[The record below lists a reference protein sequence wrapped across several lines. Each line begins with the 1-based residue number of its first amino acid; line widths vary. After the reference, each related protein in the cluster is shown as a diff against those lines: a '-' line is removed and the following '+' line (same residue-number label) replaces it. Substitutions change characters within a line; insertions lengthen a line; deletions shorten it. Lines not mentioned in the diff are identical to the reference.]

1 MILKKLAGFFLALTI
16 LVASIPLSA
25 MAAGNSTVILH
36 PSVNHTV
43 TGVKVKVGDTI
54 DGHPVTKISGYDITV
69 DLGKY
74 NVNNDRFRLP
84 YARELWTGVDNN
96 KVDYISWAGSGSNQ
110 RSEGASA
117 LLANGEN
124 TAYYYFKGA
133 PSYLTFTLKYDANG
147 GTGAPATQT
156 YTATSPYEKSHTFTI
171 SGQQPT
177 REGFTFLGWSTD
189 RNATTAERQPGG
201 SIVVTGTTT
210 LYAVW
215 QEQQPAETYTVTYKD
230 GANGTAFADQVYS
243 DLKAGDATPA
253 FNGTPQRTGYTFVG
267 WSPAVTD
274 TVMDNATYTA
284 QWEQQPAEIYTVTY
298 TDGANGEA
306 FPDQVYSNLK
316 AGEAT
321 PAFNGTPQRTG
332 YTFVGWSPA
341 VTDTVMGNAT
351 YTAQWKQQP
360 ATTYTVTYKDGANGK
375 AFPDQVYSNLK
386 AGDPTPAF
394 NGTPQRTGYTFV
406 GWSPAVTDTVT
417 GNATYTAQWKQQPA
431 ATYTVT
437 YKDGANG
444 TAFADQVYSN
454 LKAGEA
460 TPAFKGTPQRTGY
473 TFVGWSPAVANT
485 VTGNATYTARWNEQE
500 KPVPPV
506 GPDSSGQPPKTGDD
520 SHLLLWAAL
529 MLLAG
534 GGMVG
539 LLLRKRIAHS

>member
-1 MILKKLAGFFLALTI
+1 MILKKLAGFFLVLVI

-25 MAAGNSTVILH
+25 MAAGNSYVVLH
-36 PSVNHTV
+36 PSVGETV
-43 TGVKVKVGDTI
+43 TGVKVKVGDLI
-54 DGHPVTKISGYDITV
+54 DGHPVTKISGKDITV

-74 NVNNDRFRLP
+74 NVYNNTFRLP
-84 YARELWTGVDNN
+84 YAKDVWEGVDNN
-96 KVDYISWAGSGSNQ
+96 KVDYIIWAGNGSNK

-117 LLANGEN
+117 FLANGKN

-133 PSYLTFTLKYDANG
+133 PSYLTFTLNYDANG
-147 GTGAPATQT
+147 GTGAPATQSHK
-156 YTATSPYEKSHTFTI
+156 ATSEHEKSYTFTI
-171 SGQQPT
+171 SSQQPT

-189 RNATTAERQPGG
+189 RNATTAERQPRG

-215 QEQQPAETYTVTYKD
+215 QEQQPAETYTVTYTDGANGTAFDDQVYSNLKAGDPTPAFNGTPQRTGYTFVGWSPAVTDTVTGNATYTAQWKQQPAATYTVTYKDGANGEAFSDQVYSDLKAGDPTPAFNGTPQRTGYTFLGWSPAVTDTVMGNATYTAQWKQQPAATYTVTYKD

-243 DLKAGDATPA
+243 NLKAGDATPA

-341 VTDTVMGNAT
+341 VTDTVTGNAT

-394 NGTPQRTGYTFV
+394 
-406 GWSPAVTDTVT
+406 
-417 GNATYTAQWKQQPA
+417 
-431 ATYTVT
+431 
-437 YKDGANG
+437 
-444 TAFADQVYSN
+444 
-454 LKAGEA
+454 
-460 TPAFKGTPQRTGY
+460 KGTP
-473 TFVGWSPAVANT
+473 
-485 VTGNATYTARWNEQE
+485 
-500 KPVPPV
+500 
-506 GPDSSGQPPKTGDD
+506 
-520 SHLLLWAAL
+520 
-529 MLLAG
+529 
-534 GGMVG
+534 
-539 LLLRKRIAHS
+539 

>member
-1 MILKKLAGFFLALTI
+1 M
-16 LVASIPLSA
+16 
-25 MAAGNSTVILH
+25 
-36 PSVNHTV
+36 
-43 TGVKVKVGDTI
+43 
-54 DGHPVTKISGYDITV
+54 
-69 DLGKY
+69 
-74 NVNNDRFRLP
+74 NNGRFRLP

-96 KVDYISWAGSGSNQ
+96 KVDYISWAGSGSN
-110 RSEGASA
+110 RRNEGASA
-117 LLANGEN
+117 LLANGKN

-133 PSYLTFTLKYDANG
+133 PSYLTFTLNYDANG

-215 QEQQPAETYTVTYKD
+215 QEQQPAATYTVTYKD
-230 GANGTAFADQVYS
+230 GANGKAFPDQVYS
-243 DLKAGDATPA
+243 NLKAGDATPA
-253 FNGTPQRTGYTFVG
+253 FKGTPQRTGYTFVG

-274 TVMDNATYTA
+274 TVMGNATYTA

-351 YTAQWKQQP
+351 YTAQW
-360 ATTYTVTYKDGANGK
+360 
-375 AFPDQVYSNLK
+375 
-386 AGDPTPAF
+386 
-394 NGTPQRTGYTFV
+394 
-406 GWSPAVTDTVT
+406 
-417 GNATYTAQWKQQPA
+417 
-431 ATYTVT
+431 
-437 YKDGANG
+437 
-444 TAFADQVYSN
+444 
-454 LKAGEA
+454 
-460 TPAFKGTPQRTGY
+460 
-473 TFVGWSPAVANT
+473 
-485 VTGNATYTARWNEQE
+485 NEQE